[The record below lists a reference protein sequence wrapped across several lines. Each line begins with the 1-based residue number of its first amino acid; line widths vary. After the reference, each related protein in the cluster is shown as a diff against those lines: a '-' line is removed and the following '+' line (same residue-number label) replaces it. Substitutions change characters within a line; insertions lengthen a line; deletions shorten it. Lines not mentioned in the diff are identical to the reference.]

1 VTGEINSYGG
11 DAQIVATRCE
21 IDRVITELNA
31 LENWL
36 RSQVEFQDFA
46 DDPIRRVRLGL
57 ELPPILER
65 ISRVRDACMRAADAY
80 FGAEAEISRELRE
93 GEKLPISKIASGF
106 AGVGAVFGVLGETR
120 VSANLVAMQ
129 NATSPPN
136 SIGSLATRLSQTA
149 ELGGVSGT
157 GISGSGIGG
166 SGISGTRI
174 TGSGSPVPPGT
185 DSGTAWLRVEKY
197 REPASPVGS
206 PDQTVAI
213 GPARYIVYIPGTQ
226 SWGPKPGANPL
237 DLTSNLSAI
246 SKTGYAGSERA
257 VALAMNQAGI
267 KPGDKVLLV
276 GHSQGGMVAAN
287 LSTRFVGSSVLT
299 FGAPL
304 SSLNGNSSV
313 QGLAVE
319 HERDPVP
326 KLDAQPNPIKA
337 NWVTVRQEIEGNNP
351 ISQHEMK
358 GYLATAKA
366 IDEVQPSG
374 PNCAVNE
381 QAKAQDL
388 NLVKMREKISGFAG
402 TEPGQTLYFE
412 LKRET

>member
-11 DAQIVATRCE
+11 DAQIVATRGE

-65 ISRVRDACMRAADAY
+65 ISRVRDACVRAADAY

-93 GEKLPISKIASGF
+93 GEELPISKIASGF

-149 ELGGVSGT
+149 ELGGVSG
-157 GISGSGIGG
+157 
-166 SGISGTRI
+166 
-174 TGSGSPVPPGT
+174 SGSPASPGT
-185 DSGTAWLRVEKY
+185 DSGTAWLKIEKY

-206 PDQTVAI
+206 PDQTVSI

-246 SKTGYAGSERA
+246 SKTGFAGSERA
-257 VALAMNQAGI
+257 VALAMTQAGI

-388 NLVKMREKISGFAG
+388 SLVKMREKISGFAT

-412 LKRET
+412 LKREI

>member
-11 DAQIVATRCE
+11 DAQIVATRGE

-65 ISRVRDACMRAADAY
+65 ISRVRDACVRAADAY

-120 VSANLVAMQ
+120 VSANLVEMQ
-129 NATSPPN
+129 NETSPPN

-149 ELGGVSGT
+149 ELGGVPGTGNSGT
-157 GISGSGIGG
+157 GISGAA
-166 SGISGTRI
+166 
-174 TGSGSPVPPGT
+174 SPVPPGT

-197 REPASPVGS
+197 REPASPVGN
-206 PDQTVAI
+206 PDQTVSL
-213 GPARYIVYIPGTQ
+213 GQARYIVYIPGTQ

-246 SKTGYAGSERA
+246 SKTGFAGSERA
-257 VALAMNQAGI
+257 VALAMTQAGI

-276 GHSQGGMVAAN
+276 GHSQGGMVATN
-287 LSTRFVGSSVLT
+287 LSTRFVGSKVLT

-304 SSLNGNSSV
+304 SSLNGNPSV

-326 KLDAQPNPIKA
+326 KLDAQPNPMKA

-358 GYLATAKA
+358 GYLDTANA

-412 LKRET
+412 LRRET